1 MTPPRVLCYAPYN
14 RWALHGR
21 WEMTILQALKLRGA
35 DVQYVL
41 CDGLYTDCDQFWGV
55 VAPRP
60 ANACTM
66 CQMQVTK
73 LVAEMGMDFHWLGRY
88 LTTDEGREA
97 RRWADSLAAGELKT
111 ATYGEWR
118 VGEWVRASVQS
129 HFRSNELDHADPAV
143 ERVLRSYAYSA
154 LIACFALDRLLA
166 ESAPDVLLLFNGRQS
181 STRVALELARARGIR
196 VIVHERGLRHETLK
210 LIENASCLSLEHVRR
225 YWREWG
231 DVPLTGE
238 ELEAIARLMAER
250 EHGRELPWT
259 AFTAA
264 PQPREEVLAK
274 LGLRPDR
281 PTWVLFTS
289 SDDEVAGDA
298 DWGSAFASQSDWIRR
313 TIDHA
318 GRSPEID
325 LVIRVHPNTGSRRSQ
340 GANRVQLD
348 EMQRIGADLP
358 PNVRIIDPEDEVSS
372 YSLMDIAA
380 VGLVWVSTVGVEMA
394 CKGKE
399 VVVAAGNYVHG
410 TPFVR
415 TVLGPATYER
425 MLESLTAVPPAA
437 VSPEIRRLALRHAY
451 GLFFRTGIPFPLV
464 RMTTALDSELA
475 YSSLDALRPGRDAGV
490 DRCARI
496 LLEGEAVC
504 PPPTEAERARST
516 EDEDAF
522 LAGFGRRR
530 LTALAF
536 ADELIA
542 DGTLLQ
548 AWADAFDGRDD
559 VTLLIHTPVADTDR
573 LVAAVTR
580 AGLDREDGPDL
591 LAEEV
596 DADAMAFVDA
606 VFSRAAVSG
615 ALAGAPRFDAE
626 SVGELA
632 VMA

>member
-66 CQMQVTK
+66 CQFQVTK

-97 RRWADSLAAGELKT
+97 TRWADSLGADELKS

-129 HFRSNELDHADPAV
+129 HFRSIELDVADPAV
-143 ERVLRSYAYSA
+143 ERALRSYAYSG

-181 STRVALELARARGIR
+181 STRVALEIARARDIR
-196 VIVHERGLRHETLK
+196 VIVHERGTRNETLM
-210 LIENASCLSLEHVRR
+210 LIENETCLSLEQIRQ
-225 YWREWG
+225 YWRDWG
-231 DVPLTGE
+231 DVPLTQA
-238 ELEAIARLMAER
+238 ELEDIVRLMAER
-250 EHGRELPWT
+250 EHGRELAWR
-259 AFTAA
+259 ALTAA
-264 PQPREEVLAK
+264 PQPEEQVRAQ
-274 LGLRPDR
+274 LGLRADR

-298 DWGSAFASQSDWIRR
+298 DWGSPFASQSDWILRTIEHARR
-313 TIDHA
+313 T
-318 GRSPEID
+318 PEID
-325 LVIRVHPNTGSRRSQ
+325 LVVRVHPNTGSRRSL
-340 GANRVQLD
+340 GANRAQLD
-348 EMQRIGADLP
+348 EMRRLGADLP
-358 PNVRIIDPEDEVSS
+358 PNVQMIAPDDEVSS

-380 VGLVWVSTVGVEMA
+380 VGLVWVSTVGAEMA

-410 TPFVR
+410 APFVH
-415 TVLGPATYER
+415 TVEDAATYDR
-425 MLESLTAVPPAA
+425 MLDSLAGLPPAA

-464 RMTTALDSELA
+464 RMMTPHDGELA
-475 YSSLDALRPGRDAGV
+475 YRSLDALLPGQDAGV

-496 LLEGEAVC
+496 LLEGEAIC
-504 PPPTEAERARST
+504 PPPTDAARARNT
-516 EDEDAF
+516 EAEDAF
-522 LAGFGRRR
+522 LADFGRRR

-536 ADELIA
+536 AEELIA

-548 AWADAFDGRDD
+548 AWGDAFDGRDD
-559 VTLLIHTPVADTDR
+559 VTLLIHTPVAATEH
-573 LVAAVTR
+573 LVEAVTR

-596 DADAMAFVDA
+596 ASDAMALVDA
-606 VFSRAAVSG
+606 VFSRTAPSG
-615 ALAGAPRFDAE
+615 TLADAPRFDAE
-626 SVGELA
+626 TVAELA